1 MIVAGLKNST
11 GTREMVW
18 TTAEGQ
24 EKRLVLP
31 IEMIKEDIMED
42 PEHYM
47 STLERGDMSEEEFNK
62 MVVAIQEMQGSMRG

>member
-1 MIVAGLKNST
+1 
-11 GTREMVW
+11 MVW

>member
-1 MIVAGLKNST
+1 M
-11 GTREMVW
+11 
-18 TTAEGQ
+18 
-24 EKRLVLP
+24 LP

>member
-1 MIVAGLKNST
+1 
-11 GTREMVW
+11 MVW

-31 IEMIKEDIMED
+31 IEMIKEDMMED

-47 STLERGDMSEEEFNK
+47 STLDRGEMSEEEFGK
-62 MVVAIQEMQGSMRG
+62 IVAAI